1 MEIILACLMLII
13 VVLLFSGALWLIVH
27 IISLIFEFIAGY
39 VLAVQNALSVIEF
52 NEFLRYYEV
61 NPDRWELDTAYIS
74 YHCWNVNNRGYGFSR
89 TYIFRFGFIDY
100 IKYRIWLFQ
109 INRQKKKEAA
119 LTQKQKLQEDYGAF
133 LNEIQNDIR
142 RKMEER
148 NER

>member
-13 VVLLFSGALWLIVH
+13 AALLFMGTVILGVN
-27 IISLIFEFIAGY
+27 IITSIFDFIAVY
-39 VLAVQNALSVIEF
+39 ALAGQNTLSVIEF

-119 LTQKQKLQEDYGAF
+119 LTQKQKLQDDYGAF

>member
-13 VVLLFSGALWLIVH
+13 AALLFVGALILVIN
-27 IISLIFEFIAGY
+27 IISSIFEFIAVY
-39 VLAVQNALSVIEF
+39 VLAVQNTLSVIEF
-52 NEFLRYYEV
+52 NEFLKYYEV
-61 NPDRWELDTAYIS
+61 NPDRWELDAAYIS
-74 YHCWNVNNRGYGFSR
+74 YHCWNVNNRGYGFSH

-119 LTQKQKLQEDYGAF
+119 LTQKQKLQDDYGAF

>member
-1 MEIILACLMLII
+1 MEIILTCLMLII
-13 VVLLFSGALWLIVH
+13 AALLFVGTFILVVN
-27 IISLIFEFIAGY
+27 IITSIFDFIAVY
-39 VLAVQNALSVIEF
+39 VLAVQNTLSVIKF

-61 NPDRWELDTAYIS
+61 NPDRWGLDAACIS
-74 YHCWNVNNRGYGFSR
+74 YNCWNVNNRGYGFSR

-119 LTQKQKLQEDYGAF
+119 LTQKQKLQDDYGAF